1 MKESTYKNR
10 YSTIQKHF
18 AYFNKKKVSEIEAI
32 NVQTWQL
39 RLAKQF
45 SPNYVRIVQGMLCL
59 AFDRAI
65 ILGLAKK
72 NPARMIVN
80 IKSKKVKID
89 FWTLEE
95 FQKVISLLYKGD
107 YYEHYL
113 FISFWLLFMTGM
125 RIGEAAA
132 LQQGYYL
139 LKLLQSP
146 EVDLYFFRFDI
157 ADHAGKQPYHLY

>member
-1 MKESTYKNR
+1 
-10 YSTIQKHF
+10 
-18 AYFNKKKVSEIEAI
+18 
-32 NVQTWQL
+32 
-39 RLAKQF
+39 
-45 SPNYVRIVQGMLCL
+45 
-59 AFDRAI
+59 
-65 ILGLAKK
+65 
-72 NPARMIVN
+72 MIGN

-132 LQQGYYL
+132 LQWDDIDFETGMLIISKTLYYKTMNDYKFVEPKTQASNRTIFIL
-139 LKLLQSP
+139 MLIPSRNYKNGRRSRQRFYQI
-146 EVDLYFFRFDI
+146 VDSY
-157 ADHAGKQPYHLY
+157 